1 MRNFSEAFLDAYLA
15 AEGEVL
21 LSSVGAY
28 RLEAMGVHLFSR
40 VEGEHSAILGLP
52 LIPLLGFLRQHGV
65 VES

>member
-1 MRNFSEAFLDAYLA
+1 
-15 AEGEVL
+15 
-21 LSSVGAY
+21 
-28 RLEAMGVHLFSR
+28 MGVHLFSR